1 MGLSP
6 DRSTGQ
12 APTPVGVK
20 TRNAKEYRELRA
32 NHFVKSGEEVSA
44 GEFFFNNG
52 EIDLLGGELQHTRN
66 IAHVLVATAFGV
78 PDDFPNQDVL
88 CWCKENFPLR
98 QRGGP
103 TILPR
108 PLEKRVLGAGI
119 EVCF

>member
-1 MGLSP
+1 LEIGIWKLENG
-6 DRSTGQ
+6 REIWAQ
-12 APTPVGVK
+12 

-52 EIDLLGGELQHTRN
+52 EIDLLGGELQHARN

-108 PLEKRVLGAGI
+108 PFEKRVLGTRI

>member
-1 MGLSP
+1 M
-6 DRSTGQ
+6 
-12 APTPVGVK
+12 
-20 TRNAKEYRELRA
+20 
-32 NHFVKSGEEVSA
+32 KSGEEVSA
-44 GEFFFNNG
+44 GELFFNNG
-52 EIDLLGGELQHTRN
+52 EIDLLGGELQHARN

-98 QRGGP
+98 QCGGP